1 MCIAILNTKGQIKDK
16 YIKNSWDNNDQGAGM
31 LWNEGGQL
39 QTFKTYDYKDFLSKY
54 KELRKNPKINKI
66 VLHFRIATSGHDK
79 YVNLHPFKVNDNLG
93 FVHNGIISGIGDI
106 KHSDTYYFNEM
117 LKKLPD
123 NFLSNDTTRELISSY
138 IGYSKLIFLDADDKH
153 TIINEHLGK
162 WDGLNWYSNDSYLQS
177 NDFYYFGNQKVNK
190 TKNKDKHKDSFYN
203 KLEDD
208 YFFYEN
214 ATEENLKKLANLIQT
229 DINAYYFLDD
239 LNTLSY
245 QYDSYDILEIIRS
258 IEAEADDYK
267 NEYIVNY

>member
-16 YIKNSWDNNDQGAGM
+16 HIKNSWDNNDQGAGM
-31 LWNEGGQL
+31 LWNENGQM
-39 QTFKTYDYKDFLSKY
+39 QTFKTYDYKEFLSKY

-93 FVHNGIISGIGDI
+93 FVHNGIISGLGDQ
-106 KHSDTYYFNEM
+106 KHSDTFYFNDM

-153 TIINEHLGK
+153 TIINENLGK
-162 WDGLNWYSNDSYLQS
+162 WEGLNWYSNDSHKQS
-177 NDFYYFGNQKVNK
+177 NDFVYFGNQKVSKGTKSAK
-190 TKNKDKHKDSFYN
+190 TTYN
-203 KLEDD
+203 SLKDD

-214 ATEENLKKLANLIQT
+214 VTKDNLQKIATLIGT
-229 DINAYYFLDD
+229 DIDSYYFMED
-239 LNTLSY
+239 LNSLSY
-245 QYDSYDILEIIRS
+245 DFDTYDLNKII
-258 IEAEADDYK
+258 K
-267 NEYIVNY
+267 QLQEYNSEYNNDHLINY